1 MSTGSPGESKGE
13 LEKRVEERRKK
24 AVALRLAGVDVQTIY
39 DQLKD
44 LGYSSPDHVSMD
56 LKRARERSR
65 AQLES
70 SVEELRDLQGERLE
84 RLLAGVWGKALKGDP
99 KATDTAARLIERIC
113 KLRGLDP
120 PTRIALNA
128 RIEMESTIVAETLI
142 AVIDTLGLAPETRVR
157 ALDLAQERMLAIA
170 EAGADEVPA

>member
-1 MSTGSPGESKGE
+1 MPASPEE
-13 LEKRVEERRKK
+13 QHRVEERRKQ
-24 AVALRLAGVDVQTIY
+24 AVALRLAGITPTMIY
-39 DQLKD
+39 EKLKD
-44 LGYSSPDHVSMD
+44 LGYSSPEHVSMD

-84 RLLAGVWGKALKGDP
+84 RLLAGVWGKALKGDT
-99 KATDTAARLIERIC
+99 KSADTAARLIERIC

-142 AVIDTLGLAPETRVR
+142 AVIDTLGLAPDLRVR

>member
-1 MSTGSPGESKGE
+1 MSTGSPGEPKGE
-13 LEKRVEERRKK
+13 LEKRVEARRKK
-24 AVALRLAGVDVQTIY
+24 AVSLRLAGLQVQEIY
-39 DQLKD
+39 EQLKD

-65 AQLES
+65 NQLDS
-70 SVEELRDLQGERLE
+70 TVEELRDLQSERLE
-84 RLLAGVWGKALKGDP
+84 RLLAGVWGKALKGDT
-99 KATDTAARLIERIC
+99 KSADTAMRVITQLC
-113 KLRGLDP
+113 KLRGLEP
-120 PTRIALNA
+120 PTQIQLNA

-142 AVIDTLGLAPETRVR
+142 AVIDTLGLSPELRVR